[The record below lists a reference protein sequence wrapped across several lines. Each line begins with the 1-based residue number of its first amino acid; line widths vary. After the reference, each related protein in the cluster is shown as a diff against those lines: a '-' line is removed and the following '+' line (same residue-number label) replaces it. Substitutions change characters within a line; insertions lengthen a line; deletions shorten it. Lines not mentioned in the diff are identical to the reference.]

1 MAAASHIVHL
11 NINVKAEG
19 GANVMISDIENP
31 LAQKKKESTAGGI
44 VLKTTNGSLQRLTL
58 EEAQP
63 LFTFS
68 SLDGQQCS

>member
-1 MAAASHIVHL
+1 MAAAPRIVHW
-11 NINVKAEG
+11 NINVKAEA
-19 GANVMISDIENP
+19 GAKVVISDIENT
-31 LAQKKKESTAGGI
+31 LAQKKKEIIAGGI

-58 EEAQP
+58 EEAQS